1 MKANN
6 AKVMM
11 IEVIEAVAKK
21 CEDGVYSIPENKVA
35 ELVQAIEAS
44 EKFATLEKD
53 GVVYVVYKSKMRP
66 SGAIAQYKVVKAR
79 KVSKKAVDAVKE
91 TKATKKVVAKA
102 KKTEEKPEGL
112 MALTIKELRA
122 MSKELGL
129 PYMRKHRAL
138 SKVVLVANIEAMQ
151 ATA

>member
-1 MKANN
+1 MKAN

-11 IEVIEAVAKK
+11 IEVIEGLAKK
-21 CEDGVYSIPENKVA
+21 CEEGVYSIPENKVA
-35 ELVQAIEAS
+35 ELTQAIEAS
-44 EKFATLEKD
+44 EKFASLEKD

-66 SGAIAQYKVVKAR
+66 SGAIAQYKVVKVR
-79 KVSKKAVDAVKE
+79 KASEKTVKAVKE
-91 TKATKKVVAKA
+91 AKSV
-102 KKTEEKPEGL
+102 KKTEKPEGL
-112 MALTIKELRA
+112 MAMTIKELRE

-138 SKVVLVANIEAMQ
+138 SKAVLVANIEAMQ

>member
-1 MKANN
+1 MKAN

-11 IEVIEAVAKK
+11 IEVIKGLAKK
-21 CEDGVYSIPENKVA
+21 CEEDIYSIPENKVA
-35 ELVQAIEAS
+35 ELTQAIEAS
-44 EKFATLEKD
+44 EKFASLEKD

-66 SGAIAQYKVVKAR
+66 SGAIAQYKVVKVR
-79 KVSKKAVDAVKE
+79 KASEKTAKAIKEAKTVKKA
-91 TKATKKVVAKA
+91 
-102 KKTEEKPEGL
+102 EKPEGL
-112 MALTIKELRA
+112 MAMTIKELRE

-138 SKVVLVANIEAMQ
+138 SKAVLVANIEAMQ